1 VFRNNK
7 VPWIIGGVLILA
19 LGIGA
24 MALGGGSKSKTKSTP
39 ATMPESARAVVVT
52 ADRPHTVLVPPCN
65 TPVQATVESARNG
78 QGVPGATVVELP
90 RGEGVRTVLVA
101 HCQPGQGSVNVEGNV
116 PSAAFVLPDEE
127 RVPEQEGGVV
137 INGVVAKSQLV
148 LRGGASARIIVVPP
162 CKKEGGAKGQDEVL
176 GEQERG
182 VVVASTC

>member
-1 VFRNNK
+1 
-7 VPWIIGGVLILA
+7 
-19 LGIGA
+19 
-24 MALGGGSKSKTKSTP
+24 
-39 ATMPESARAVVVT
+39 
-52 ADRPHTVLVPPCN
+52 
-65 TPVQATVESARNG
+65 
-78 QGVPGATVVELP
+78 VVELP
-90 RGEGVRTVLVA
+90 RGQGVRTVLVA

-116 PSAAFVLPDEE
+116 PSAAFVLPNEE

-176 GEQERG
+176 GQQERG